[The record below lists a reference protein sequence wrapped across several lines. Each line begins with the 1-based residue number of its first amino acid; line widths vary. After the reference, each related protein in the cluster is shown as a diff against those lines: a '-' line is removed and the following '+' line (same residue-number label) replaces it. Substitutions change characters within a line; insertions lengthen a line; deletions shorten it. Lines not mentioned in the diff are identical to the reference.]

1 MIRLLVSTPLNQRV
15 VRAPPADSA
24 TVSTTAKSR
33 AHAGIFQA
41 TDLKRTR
48 STNVMVS

>member
-15 VRAPPADSA
+15 VKAPPADSA

-33 AHAGIFQA
+33 AMRVSSKRLTLNEHAQQ
-41 TDLKRTR
+41 T
-48 STNVMVS
+48 

>member
-33 AHAGIFQA
+33 GSMRVSSKRLTLNEHAQQ
-41 TDLKRTR
+41 T
-48 STNVMVS
+48 